1 VLRVIKWIPNIKEPY
16 TLYLVFRDPRTN
28 QYAKIYAAV
37 IIVLVIA
44 YTLSPFDIV
53 PDTFPLLGWL
63 DDLVLIPFALMFIEK
78 ILPQDILAD
87 NRKIA
92 SSKVNKAI
100 LVAVLGALALIALW
114 ATSITAMVFL
124 ILKLTSG

>member
-28 QYAKIYAAV
+28 RNARIYAAV
-37 IIVLVIA
+37 IIVLAIA
-44 YTLSPFDIV
+44 YILSPFDIV

-92 SSKVNKAI
+92 SRKVNKAI

-114 ATSITAMVFL
+114 ATLITAVVFL
-124 ILKLTSG
+124 ILKLTS